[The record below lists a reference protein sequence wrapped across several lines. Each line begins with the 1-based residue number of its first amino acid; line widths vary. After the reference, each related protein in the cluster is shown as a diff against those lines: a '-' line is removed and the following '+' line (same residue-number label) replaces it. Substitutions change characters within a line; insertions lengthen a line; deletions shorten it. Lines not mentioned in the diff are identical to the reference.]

1 MVVRAAGEP
10 GLVRVGLVAGRK
22 VGSAVERNR
31 ARRRIRHAVRQ
42 VMLTPGT
49 DYVVVASAEVNRVP
63 FSTLVGWLSAAAN
76 EER

>member
-10 GLVRVGLVAGRK
+10 GIVRVGLVAGRK

-31 ARRRIRHAVRQ
+31 ARRRIRHAVRL
-42 VMLTPGT
+42 VPLVPGM
-49 DYVVVASAEVNRVP
+49 DYVVVASGTVNRVP
-63 FSTLVGWLSAAAN
+63 FATLVEWLAAAAG